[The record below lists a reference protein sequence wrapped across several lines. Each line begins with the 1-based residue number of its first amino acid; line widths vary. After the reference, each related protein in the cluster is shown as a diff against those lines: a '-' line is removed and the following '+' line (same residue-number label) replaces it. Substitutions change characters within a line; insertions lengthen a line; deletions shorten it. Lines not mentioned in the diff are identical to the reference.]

1 MIVLLF
7 PRNLRVFFLFFF
19 TIIVVNALCDND
31 SSNMVKKDMS
41 PINKKFISDDDLFTF
56 VKEFENESEISL
68 MKDSNIFNS
77 M

>member
-7 PRNLRVFFLFFF
+7 PRNLRVFFLFLF
-19 TIIVVNALCDND
+19 TIIVVNALCAND
-31 SSNMVKKDMS
+31 SSNMVKNDMS